1 MLLDLSPSH
10 LLVSKQLI
18 LDRPESHL
26 DLLSLLLNKHAHV
39 ISLMSTYPN
48 PDLMLSIL
56 IIFLVRNLN
65 IPEKCIFLLL
75 LLDLFALLA
84 QLAQAF
90 IELFLLF
97 FEFLLSLLQKVLSVD
112 RGHPQL
118 LLLFQLLRLNYLQLF
133 LLCLLYLLLLY
144 LISFEFLL
152 NVLLPLSHNLC
163 PIGQGLFLEFSEV

>member
-1 MLLDLSPSH
+1 MLFDLSPSH
-10 LLVSKQLI
+10 LLVSEQLI

-26 DLLSLLLNKHAHV
+26 DLLSLLLNKRV
-39 ISLMSTYPN
+39 ISFKSTYSN

-65 IPEKCIFLLL
+65 IPEKSIFLLL

-97 FEFLLSLLQKVLSVD
+97 FEFLLSLLQKVLSID
-112 RGHPQL
+112 RSHPQL
-118 LLLFQLLRLNYLQLF
+118 LLLFQLLRLYYLQFFLF
-133 LLCLLYLLLLY
+133 RLFYLLLLY
-144 LISFEFLL
+144 LLSFEFLL
-152 NVLLPLSHNLC
+152 NVLLSLGHNLS
-163 PIGQGLFLEFSEV
+163 PIGQGLFLELSKV

>member
-10 LLVSKQLI
+10 LLVSEQLI

-26 DLLSLLLNKHAHV
+26 DLLSLLLNKRV
-39 ISLMSTYPN
+39 ISFKSTYPN
-48 PDLMLSIL
+48 PNLMLSIL

-65 IPEKCIFLLL
+65 IPQKCIFLLL

-118 LLLFQLLRLNYLQLF
+118 LLLFQLLRLNYLQFFLF
-133 LLCLLYLLLLY
+133 RLLYLLLLY
-144 LISFEFLL
+144 LLSFEFLL
-152 NVLLPLSHNLC
+152 NVLLSLSYNLC
-163 PIGQGLFLEFSEV
+163 PIGQGLFFELSKV